1 MSIAAAIAMGLALAA
16 CAGLRAFLPLLALA
30 VAHRAG
36 VLPLAPELTWLSS
49 DPSLIVLASAVF
61 FEVLGDKVPVV
72 DHVLDSVGLVIRPLA
87 GGAAAVVPFLSAG
100 PDGSMIRTLS
110 EGDWGAAAPW
120 IAVGTGAVAG
130 GSLTALVLLAK
141 AALRVAS
148 SSFTLGLA
156 NPVLSLA
163 EDGLGVTGVILALLV
178 PIVALAMVAMGILL
192 IVAWFRR
199 RRLAP
204 RV

>member
-1 MSIAAAIAMGLALAA
+1 MNTAAAIAMG
-16 CAGLRAFLPLLALA
+16 LALA

-36 VLPLAPELTWLSS
+36 VLPLAPELTWLAS

-61 FEVLGDKVPVV
+61 FEVVGDKIPAV
-72 DHVLDSVGLVIRPLA
+72 DHLLDSVGLVIRPLA

-110 EGDWGAAAPW
+110 EGDWGAGAPW
-120 IAVGTGAVAG
+120 IAAATGVVAG
-130 GSLTALVLLAK
+130 GSLTVLVLLAK

-148 SSFTLGLA
+148 STFTLGLA

-178 PIVALAMVAMGILL
+178 PLAALVLAAMAILL
-192 IVAWFRR
+192 IIAWLRR
-199 RRLAP
+199 WRLAP
-204 RV
+204 HRP